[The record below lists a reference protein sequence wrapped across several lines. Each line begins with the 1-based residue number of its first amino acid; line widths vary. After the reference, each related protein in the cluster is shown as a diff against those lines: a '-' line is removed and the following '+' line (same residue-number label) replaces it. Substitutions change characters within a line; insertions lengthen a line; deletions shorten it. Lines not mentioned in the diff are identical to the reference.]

1 MVSAENACL
10 PKISGSGRKL
20 IEVPVPRA
28 APTLRSL
35 LTALPRSYF
44 CSQSA
49 PSRRTS
55 AVSCSDSALTT
66 DEPTP
71 WRPPEN

>member
-10 PKISGSGRKL
+10 PKISGSGLKV

-35 LTALPRSYF
+35 LVALPRS
-44 CSQSA
+44 
-49 PSRRTS
+49 
-55 AVSCSDSALTT
+55 
-66 DEPTP
+66 
-71 WRPPEN
+71 